1 MKKQT
6 KPKLSE
12 RLRAWDAGSFD
23 LTASI
28 DPDPPVPTVEH
39 DVRQEDLPPLV
50 SLGERQTRGFRRL
63 YPVLAAALS
72 AVLVAFLLSAVL
84 ALPPYGAADNP
95 PHNEVM
101 ERYVSRGLDETG
113 AVNTVAGVILDYRA
127 FDTLGES
134 HVLYTA
140 ATAVMILLLAAGG
153 GQAEP
158 PSVRQIMEG
167 DPILRGTARV
177 LVPVIL
183 LFGVCVILNG
193 HLGPGGGFAGGAILG
208 GGLILYVIAFG
219 FEPLE
224 RIVSGRVYR
233 VGIASALCFYSAAKC
248 YSFFCG
254 ANHLETIFRS
264 GTPGAILSAGL
275 ILPLNVAVGLIV
287 ALTMYGFYS
296 MFQRGRV

>member
-50 SLGERQTRGFRRL
+50 SLSERETRGFRRL

-101 ERYVSRGLDETG
+101 ERYVSKGLDETG

-153 GQAEP
+153 G
-158 PSVRQIMEG
+158 
-167 DPILRGTARV
+167 
-177 LVPVIL
+177 
-183 LFGVCVILNG
+183 
-193 HLGPGGGFAGGAILG
+193 
-208 GGLILYVIAFG
+208 
-219 FEPLE
+219 
-224 RIVSGRVYR
+224 
-233 VGIASALCFYSAAKC
+233 
-248 YSFFCG
+248 
-254 ANHLETIFRS
+254 
-264 GTPGAILSAGL
+264 
-275 ILPLNVAVGLIV
+275 
-287 ALTMYGFYS
+287 
-296 MFQRGRV
+296 